1 MKSPIDRRRFLQLGG
16 IAATGAGVASLLDR
30 GPAAHAAP
38 AGDRI
43 KKAVGWEM
51 IQEKLSVEDK
61 FRLVKDLGFEGV
73 EVSSRARKTAGI
85 EPRELA
91 RASQKIGLPIHG
103 MMGASPGALQDVLDE
118 AALYGATSV
127 LYVVPAD
134 PQGSYLENYRRSQEV
149 LRAALPHAEK
159 KGVPILVENVWA
171 TFLIEPLAMA
181 RYIDE
186 FKSPFLQSYFDVG
199 NVMRWGAPQQWI
211 EVLGKRIGK
220 IHVKEYSL
228 KIAMNEGMVK
238 AFNVPMGQ
246 GDIDWKRV
254 CAELRKISFHGWA
267 TAEVRGGD
275 RQRLAQIFAEMS
287 KILAG

>member
-1 MKSPIDRRRFLQLGG
+1 MQSRVNRRRFLQLGG
-16 IAATGAGVASLLDR
+16 IAATSVSASSLLDLR
-30 GPAAHAAP
+30 PTVHAAKP
-38 AGDRI
+38 GHHI

-61 FRLVKDLGFEGV
+61 FRLAKDLGFEGV
-73 EVSSRARKTAGI
+73 EVSSRARKAAGT

-91 RASQKIGLPIHG
+91 RASEKIGLPIHG
-103 MMGASPGALQDVLDE
+103 LMGASPGALKEVLDE

-127 LYVVPAD
+127 LYVVPTD

-149 LRAALPHAEK
+149 IREALPHAEK
-159 KGVPILVENVWA
+159 KGIPILVENVWA
-171 TFLIEPLAMA
+171 TFLIEPLTMA

-186 FKSPFLQSYFDVG
+186 FNNPFLKSYFDVG
-199 NVMRWGAPQQWI
+199 NVMRWGAPQHWI

-228 KIAMNEGMVK
+228 KIAMKEGMAK
-238 AFNVPMGQ
+238 GFNVPMGE

-254 CAELRKISFHGWA
+254 GEELRKISFQGWA

-275 RQRLAQIFAEMS
+275 RQRLAQILAEMS
-287 KILAG
+287 RILAF